1 MQQKNNKKKK
11 SLLFKILKRVK
22 IRHFIALGLILIAN
36 TFAWFIYVDTVRNSI
51 DVRVKSWKID
61 FTDGDTPVSQ
71 LINITVT
78 DVMPGMPDYEH
89 TVSAYN
95 YSEVNAT
102 VEYTILE
109 ARIMDEVILTDVGAV
124 EYGANIT
131 GEELTNAELIDRLEN
146 YYPFSITFGISSD
159 TIAAENGHSDF
170 TVQIEWPYES
180 GNDTWDTYWGN
191 KAYDYKVSN
200 PTSPSIFLNIK
211 LTIKQASV

>member
-78 DVMPGMPDYEH
+78 D
-89 TVSAYN
+89 YN

-131 GEELTNAELIDRLEN
+131 GEELTNAQLIDRLEN